1 MTFDIFMKKTSNLF
15 NSIGFA
21 GLIFS
26 ALFLLCGN
34 LLSMRKISDL
44 SWLCDTLKDAFQE
57 YRSAAR
63 TVYGERKEE
72 ALRDMTAQKNVAN
85 NPAILPDIF
94 DTEFGT
100 TLCYDTITGKY
111 FYSDIEKIR
120 QAVNT
125 LNKRLKGG
133 KDVSLNDFYQELKLP
148 LITNDGFTLPDSIG
162 WTAGNIPIDI
172 CYSSHFAA
180 DDTPCFALDYTHNLQ
195 PL

>member
-1 MTFDIFMKKTSNLF
+1 MTFDIFMKNAPKLF
-15 NSIGFA
+15 NGIGFT

-100 TLCYDTITGKY
+100 TLCYDSVSERY

-120 QAVNT
+120 QTVNR
-125 LNKRLKGG
+125 LNRRLNDAKF
-133 KDVSLNDFYQELKLP
+133 VSLNDFYQELKLP
-148 LITNDGFTLPDSIG
+148 IIRYGDSIG
-162 WTAGNIPIDI
+162 WGNGPVDI
-172 CYSSHFAA
+172 CYSSQLAA
-180 DDTPCFALDYTHNLQ
+180 NNTPCFVLDCTHNLQ